1 MSILATLKTKEKSKQ
16 YLTEGKL
23 RVTRH
28 IQAVSP
34 SKIEVDILPHLD
46 TTKGAIFSSSFEF
59 TGRYSRWDI
68 AFLRPPL
75 ELTYSND
82 RYTIRALNERGAVLL
97 NEIRTHFSKS
107 DIPYIQHFTN
117 QERSIEGS
125 IPLGE
130 SIQNEEDRTKQ
141 PSIFQVI
148 RAIKE
153 LFSSEED
160 QFLGL
165 YGAFGFDLIYQFE
178 QLAKAKERPEDQQ
191 DIVLYIP
198 DEITVVDH
206 HLAIAYTLSYEFQT
220 KQASTAS
227 LERTGAETP
236 YNMNVVGKESPYKK
250 GYYADLV
257 RKAIPSF
264 HAGDLFEVVPTQVLQ
279 KPLSLAPTDIF
290 KQLREINPSPYGFI
304 INLGDEHLVGASP
317 EMFVRVNGQQV
328 ETCPISG
335 TIRRGKDPLEDAQ
348 NIKTLLNSK
357 KDETELTMC
366 TDVDRNDKARI
377 CLPGSIQV
385 IGRRQVETYARLFHT
400 VDHIIGEMR
409 EEYDALDAFMTHMWA
424 VTVTGAPK
432 IEALRWIEKNEE
444 TPRGWY
450 GGAVGWYA
458 FNGDLNT
465 GLTLRTT
472 SIKHNTATLR
482 VGATLLHTSDPEEE
496 EEETLVKV
504 SALAEAVSPQNQ
516 TPKTPYV
523 AQQPGSQKHVLIV
536 DHEDSFVHTL
546 GSYFKQ
552 TGATVST
559 TRSVHAL
566 DFLEKYHYDLVVLSP
581 GPGTP
586 ERFKLSET
594 IASCV
599 EKQIPI
605 FGVCLGFQGIVEYF
619 EGELGLLDTPCHGEQ
634 SEVTVHQRDGMFTS
648 LPAAINVGRYHSI
661 YAKELPDCL
670 RLEAETDDY
679 VPMAVQHKHL
689 PISGVQ
695 FHPESI
701 LSKSGEVGLQLIQN
715 VMARLRV

>member
-1 MSILATLKTKEKSKQ
+1 M
-16 YLTEGKL
+16 
-23 RVTRH
+23 
-28 IQAVSP
+28 
-34 SKIEVDILPHLD
+34 
-46 TTKGAIFSSSFEF
+46 
-59 TGRYSRWDI
+59 
-68 AFLRPPL
+68 
-75 ELTYSND
+75 
-82 RYTIRALNERGAVLL
+82 
-97 NEIRTHFSKS
+97 
-107 DIPYIQHFTN
+107 
-117 QERSIEGS
+117 
-125 IPLGE
+125 
-130 SIQNEEDRTKQ
+130 
-141 PSIFQVI
+141 I

-178 QLAKAKERPEDQQ
+178 QLAKAKERLEDQQ
-191 DIVLYIP
+191 DIVLYLP

-206 HLAIAYTLSYEFQT
+206 HLAIAYTLSYEFET
-220 KQASTAS
+220 TQASTTS
-227 LERTGAETP
+227 LERTGTETP

-304 INLGDEHLVGASP
+304 INLGEEHLVGASP

-377 CLPGSIQV
+377 CLPGSIEV

-516 TPKTPYV
+516 TPRTPYV
-523 AQQPGSQKHVLIV
+523 AQQPGNQKHVLIV

-559 TRSVHAL
+559 TRSVYAL

-634 SEVTVHQRDGMFTS
+634 SEVTVLEGDGMFTS
-648 LPAAINVGRYHSI
+648 LPATINVGRYHSI

-670 RLEAETDDY
+670 RLEAKTDDH
-679 VPMAVQHKHL
+679 VPMAVQHTHL